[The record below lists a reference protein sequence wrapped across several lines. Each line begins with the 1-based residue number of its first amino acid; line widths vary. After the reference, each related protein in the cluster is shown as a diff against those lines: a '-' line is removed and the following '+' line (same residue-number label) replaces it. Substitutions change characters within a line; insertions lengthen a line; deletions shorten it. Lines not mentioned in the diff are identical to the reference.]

1 VINLPIPLESFFFP
15 LVNFIPDD
23 PSFLLLSNLNQTTN
37 QMNNTFKIGLT
48 AISIAILG
56 ILPEAYSQKK
66 MSAKQIDALKQE
78 AAMLV
83 GQDAKMS
90 QVMVDKIFSFA
101 ELGFQEV
108 ESSKYLTG
116 ILEQNGFTVETGV
129 SGIPTAWF
137 ATWKNGDGPVIALG
151 SDVDNIPKASQYPGV
166 AYHKPIVDG
175 APGHGEG
182 HNAGIPLNIT
192 AALAVKKIMEREN
205 IGGTLI
211 LWPGIAEELVAAKA
225 WYTRDGLFDD
235 VDICIFTHVGDNLG
249 VSYGQASG
257 TGLISV
263 EYTFSGEAAHSA
275 GSPWRGRSAL
285 DAAELMNV
293 GWNYKREHLDPL
305 KRSHSIFTDA
315 GDQPNVVP
323 SKASIWYYF
332 RDVKYDGIMEM
343 YEIAN
348 KMAEGAALMTNT
360 EVTSKILGTA
370 WPRHFNKVVAEKMYA
385 NILKVGLPNWSAD
398 DQTLAKAVQIEVKSK
413 NIEGLDTKLDTL
425 RLPVKVPISG
435 GSDDI
440 GDVSWVVPT
449 VTLRF
454 PSNIPGLQGHHW
466 SNAIAMATP
475 IAHKGVTA
483 GAKAEAMTILDF
495 LLQPELVDQ
504 AWDYFRNVQT
514 KEETY
519 KPMITADDMPPI
531 YLNTTIMNQ
540 YRPLLEKFY
549 YDETKYGT
557 YLEQLGV
564 TYPTLKK

>member
-1 VINLPIPLESFFFP
+1 MKSK
-15 LVNFIPDD
+15 
-23 PSFLLLSNLNQTTN
+23 LLIMSAALIFCSQI
-37 QMNNTFKIGLT
+37 TFAQKK
-48 AISIAILG
+48 
-56 ILPEAYSQKK
+56 YSQ
-66 MSAKQIDALKQE
+66 KQIDALKAEVSQLVQE
-78 AAMLV
+78 NH
-83 GQDAKMS
+83 KMS

-101 ELGFQEV
+101 ELGFHEV
-108 ESSKYLTG
+108 ESSKYLTS
-116 ILEQNGFTVETGV
+116 ILEENGFTIEKGV

-137 ATWKNGDGPVIALG
+137 ATWKNGEGPVIALG
-151 SDVDNIPKASQYPGV
+151 SDVDCIPKASQYPGV
-166 AYHKPIVDG
+166 AYHKPMVEG

-192 AALAVKKIMEREN
+192 AALAVKKIMEREK

-225 WYTRDGLFDD
+225 WYTRDGLFDN
-235 VDICIFTHVGDNLG
+235 VDLCIFTHVGNNLG
-249 VSYGQASG
+249 VSWGQSSG

-285 DAAELMNV
+285 DAAELMNI
-293 GWNYKREHLDPL
+293 GWNYKREHLHPL
-305 KRSHSIFTDA
+305 KRSHSIFTDG

-332 RDVKYDGIMEM
+332 RDVTYEGIMEM
-343 YEIAN
+343 YETAN
-348 KMAEGAALMTNT
+348 KMAEGAALMTET
-360 EVTSKILGTA
+360 EVSSKILGTA
-370 WPRHFNKVVAEKMYA
+370 WPRHFNKVIAEQMYQ
-385 NILKVGLPNWSAD
+385 NILKVGLPEWSEE
-398 DQTLAKAVQIEVKSK
+398 DQMLAKAVQEEVGSSRE
-413 NIEGLDTKLDTL
+413 NGLPTKLDTL
-425 RLPVKVPISG
+425 GLPVTQPVSG

-475 IAHKGVTA
+475 IAHKGVTQ

-495 LLQPELVDQ
+495 LLKPELVDQ
-504 AWDYFRNVQT
+504 AWDYFKNVQT
-514 KEETY
+514 KETQY
-519 KPMITADDMPPI
+519 KPMIIADDAPPI
-531 YLNTTIMNQ
+531 YLNTDIMNRFKPELQ
-540 YRPLLEKFY
+540 KFY
-549 YDETKYGT
+549 YDETKFDT

-564 TYPTLKK
+564 KYPTVKKD

>member
-1 VINLPIPLESFFFP
+1 M
-15 LVNFIPDD
+15 NFTFKKRSLSILMM
-23 PSFLLLSNLNQTTN
+23 SFL
-37 QMNNTFKIGLT
+37 
-48 AISIAILG
+48 IANFSL
-56 ILPEAYSQKK
+56 AQKK
-66 MSAKQIDALKQE
+66 MSPKQIDALKQE
-78 AAMLV
+78 VAQAI
-83 GQDAKMS
+83 DDEAKMS

-116 ILEQNGFTVETGV
+116 ILEQNGFSVERGV

-137 ATWKNGDGPVIALG
+137 ATWKNGEGPTIALG
-151 SDVDNIPKASQYPGV
+151 SDLDDIPKASQYPGV
-166 AYHKPIVDG
+166 AFHKPIIEG

-225 WYTRDGLFDD
+225 WYTRDGMFDE
-235 VDICIFTHVGDNLG
+235 VDICIFTHVGNNLG

-263 EYTFSGEAAHSA
+263 EYTFSGEAAHAA
-275 GSPWRGRSAL
+275 GAPWRGKSAL

-293 GWNYKREHLDPL
+293 GWNYRREHLDPL
-305 KRSHSIFTDA
+305 KRSHSIFTDG

-323 SKASIWYYF
+323 SKASIWYYL
-332 RDVKYDGIMEM
+332 RDVKYEGIMEM
-343 YEIAN
+343 YDMAN
-348 KMAEGAALMTNT
+348 KMAEGAALMTDT

-370 WPRHFNKVVAEKMYA
+370 WPRHFNKTIAEKMYA
-385 NILKVGLPNWSAD
+385 NILKVGLPTWSEAD
-398 DQTLAKAVQIEVKSK
+398 QELAMAVQKEVGAEKV
-413 NIEGLDTKLDTL
+413 EGLPSKLDTL
-425 RLPVKVPISG
+425 GLPIKTPISG

-454 PSNIPGLQGHHW
+454 PSNIPGLPGHHW

-504 AWDYFRNVQT
+504 AWDYFNNVQS
-514 KEETY
+514 KETQY
-519 KPMITADDMPPI
+519 KPMIGAGDEAPI
-531 YLNTTIMNQ
+531 YLNKMTQ
-540 YRPLLEKFY
+540 DQFRPQLEKYY
-549 YDETKYGT
+549 YDETKFDT

-564 TYPTLKK
+564 TYPTVKKD